1 MLTLP
6 SFLIIMTTF
15 LFIFLWHP
23 LTMTAVII
31 FQSLVIAVNLYMYT
45 QTSWFT
51 YILIMTFLSGM
62 MIIFAY
68 ISSIVPNETITKMP
82 FFIGTSIIMTAMI
95 MLALFLTD
103 HMSFIFLNMPLNM
116 SVLYNLSTA
125 TIFKIFKS
133 NTNIMAII
141 LISYLLIVLIM
152 VVKITAFNKGPLRVK

>member
-6 SFLIIMTTF
+6 SFLIVMATF

-23 LTMTAVII
+23 LSMTAVII
-31 FQSLVIAVNLYMYT
+31 FQSLAVAINLYTYT

-51 YILIMTFLSGM
+51 YILIMTFISGM

-68 ISSIVPNETITKMP
+68 ISSIVPNETITKTP
-82 FFIGTSIIMTAMI
+82 FFISTSIIATTLV
-95 MLALFLTD
+95 MLMLFLTEST
-103 HMSFIFLNMPLNM
+103 SFTSLNMPLNM
-116 SVLYNLSTA
+116 NALYNLSIA

-133 NTNIMAII
+133 NTNTMAIV

-152 VVKITAFNKGPLRVK
+152 VVKITAFNKGPLRIK

>member
-6 SFLIIMTTF
+6 SLLIVMTTF

-31 FQSLVIAVNLYMYT
+31 FQSLVIAINLYMYT

-82 FFIGTSIIMTAMI
+82 FFISVSIIMTAMVVL
-95 MLALFLTD
+95 MLFLTEYI
-103 HMSFIFLNMPLNM
+103 SFTYLNMPLNM
-116 SVLYNLSTA
+116 NALYNLSTA

-133 NTNIMAII
+133 NTNIMAIM

-152 VVKITAFNKGPLRVK
+152 VVKITAFNKGPLRIK